1 MALSRRTL
9 LAGLSLLPL
18 TPTVAAA
25 RQAVLPNGVT
35 AQRVVSFDLLLTEI
49 LLTLQ
54 IVPTAVGNIP
64 LYQRLVEQP
73 AVPAGVP
80 DLGPLQEP
88 NLELLQYLAPDLIL
102 AASWHSTGR
111 QHFERIAPVAWL
123 PTFSTEVAALDHAE
137 SLLQQVGQ
145 LVGREDVARTA
156 VGATRATLEE
166 SRNRLAAYDTRPVFV
181 VRFMEDGR
189 HAAIFGGNGM
199 IGDVLSRL
207 GLTNAWTGRTN
218 VWGVTSIGIE
228 QLAAVP
234 DARLIHFDRGAE
246 TRRALAQLADS
257 PLWKA
262 LPFVRDDQVIKTPV
276 VYPNG
281 GVLSARRFAR
291 QLVQA
296 FAAGTLGN
304 G

>member
-1 MALSRRTL
+1 MPLHPAL
-9 LAGLSLLPL
+9 
-18 TPTVAAA
+18 AAA
-25 RQAVLPNGVT
+25 RQAVPAGSVP
-35 AQRVVSFDLLLTEI
+35 AERVVSLDLLLTEI
-49 LLTLQ
+49 LLTLEL
-54 IVPTAVGNIP
+54 VPTAVGNIP
-64 LYQRLVEQP
+64 LYQRLVEEP
-73 AVPAGVP
+73 AIPAAVP

-102 AASWHSTGR
+102 AASWHSTGQ

-137 SLLQQVGQ
+137 DLLQQVGQ
-145 LVGREDVARTA
+145 LVDREAAARA
-156 VGATRATLEE
+156 AIAATHQTLEE
-166 SRNRLAAYDTRPVFV
+166 SRDRLAAHNARPVFV

-234 DARLIHFDRGAE
+234 DACLVHFNRGAE
-246 TRRALAQLADS
+246 TRRALEQLAQS

-262 LPFVRDDQVIKTPV
+262 LPFVRDEQVIKTPV
-276 VYPNG
+276 IYPNG
-281 GVLSARRFAR
+281 GVHSAQRFAR
-291 QLVQA
+291 QLARA
-296 FAAGTLGN
+296 FTEEDRGHG
-304 G
+304 